1 MWHPASEALPN
12 IDATVAEQAIHL
24 FDRVLGHQ
32 AACLRQGLANHR
44 DGQRSPGHD
53 AQRGRGERVHAL
65 CVEAVAV
72 QAVNERADVAVITGA
87 SGAIGSASA
96 QRLAQAGA
104 KVLVGYNTKPDQADA
119 VVKSLPGSGHRTI
132 RIPMLETSLI
142 REAAAFVEN
151 EYGRCDVLV
160 NSAGFT
166 RMIPHSDLEAL
177 DDDLIDAIFAANV
190 RGPFATIRAFA
201 PLMKRSGD
209 AVIVNISSVA
219 AIVGTGSN
227 IAYGGSKAVLDT
239 MALSLARVLGP
250 EIRVLTV
257 SPAAVDTAFV
267 PGRTTA
273 MVEKVASTTPLK
285 RVVQADEVAQAVM
298 AAVVHLTSTTGW
310 IIPVDGGKLVG

>member
-1 MWHPASEALPN
+1 MDL
-12 IDATVAEQAIHL
+12 
-24 FDRVLGHQ
+24 
-32 AACLRQGLANHR
+32 QGK
-44 DGQRSPGHD
+44 
-53 AQRGRGERVHAL
+53 
-65 CVEAVAV
+65 
-72 QAVNERADVAVITGA
+72 VAVITGA

-104 KVLVGYNTKPDQADA
+104 KIVVGYNSKPERADA
-119 VVKSLPGSGHRTI
+119 VVNALPGSGHRAI
-132 RIPMLETSLI
+132 RIPMLETPLI
-142 REAAAFVEN
+142 REAATIVER

-166 RMIPHSDLEAL
+166 RMIPHTDLEAL
-177 DDDLIDAIFAANV
+177 TDDLIDAIFAANV
-190 RGPFATIRAFA
+190 RGPFATIRAFT
-201 PLMKRSGD
+201 PLLRKSGD

-227 IAYGGSKAVLDT
+227 IAYGGSKAALDT

-250 EIRVLTV
+250 EIRVMTI
-257 SPAAVDTAFV
+257 SPAAVDTTFV

-298 AAVVHLTSTTGW
+298 AAVVNLTSTTGW

>member
-1 MWHPASEALPN
+1 VDLK
-12 IDATVAEQAIHL
+12 DK
-24 FDRVLGHQ
+24 
-32 AACLRQGLANHR
+32 
-44 DGQRSPGHD
+44 
-53 AQRGRGERVHAL
+53 
-65 CVEAVAV
+65 
-72 QAVNERADVAVITGA
+72 VAVITGG
-87 SGAIGSASA
+87 SGAIGAASA

-104 KVLVGYNTKPDQADA
+104 KIVVGYNNNREQADA
-119 VVKSLPGSGHRTI
+119 VVKALPGAGHRAI
-132 RIPMLETSLI
+132 RIPMLETPLI
-142 REAAAFVEN
+142 REAAAIVER

-166 RMIPHSDLEAL
+166 RMIPHTDLEAL
-177 DDDLIDAIFAANV
+177 TDELIDSIFAANV

-201 PLMKRSGD
+201 PLMKKSGD
-209 AVIVNISSVA
+209 AVIVNISSIA

-227 IAYGGSKAVLDT
+227 IAYGGSKAALDT
-239 MALSLARVLGP
+239 MALSLARILGP

-298 AAVVHLTSTTGW
+298 AAVVNLTSTTGW

>member
-1 MWHPASEALPN
+1 MDLE
-12 IDATVAEQAIHL
+12 
-24 FDRVLGHQ
+24 GK
-32 AACLRQGLANHR
+32 
-44 DGQRSPGHD
+44 
-53 AQRGRGERVHAL
+53 
-65 CVEAVAV
+65 
-72 QAVNERADVAVITGA
+72 VAVIAGG
-87 SGAIGSASA
+87 SGAIGAASA
-96 QRLAQAGA
+96 QRLAQGGA
-104 KVLVGYNTKPDQADA
+104 RIVIGYNSRRDQADA
-119 VVKSLPGSGHRTI
+119 VVKALPGTGHRAI
-132 RIPMLETSLI
+132 RIPMLETPLI
-142 REAAAFVEN
+142 REAAGMVEHA
-151 EYGRCDVLV
+151 YGRCDVLV

-166 RMIPHSDLEAL
+166 RMIPHHDLEAL
-177 DDDLIDAIFAANV
+177 TDDLIDAIFAANV

-227 IAYGGSKAVLDT
+227 IAYGGSKAALDT
-239 MALSLARVLGP
+239 MALSLARILGP

-298 AAVVHLTSTTGW
+298 AAVVNLTSTTGW
-310 IIPVDGGKLVG
+310 IIPVDGGKMVG

>member
-1 MWHPASEALPN
+1 M
-12 IDATVAEQAIHL
+12 D
-24 FDRVLGHQ
+24 
-32 AACLRQGLANHR
+32 LRGK
-44 DGQRSPGHD
+44 
-53 AQRGRGERVHAL
+53 
-65 CVEAVAV
+65 
-72 QAVNERADVAVITGA
+72 VAVIAGG

-96 QRLAQAGA
+96 HRLAQAGSTL
-104 KVLVGYNTKPDQADA
+104 VVGYNSNPERADA
-119 VVKSLPGSGHRTI
+119 VVKSLPGSGHRAI
-132 RIPMLETSLI
+132 RIPMLETPLI
-142 REAAAFVEN
+142 REAAAIVES

-166 RMIPHSDLEAL
+166 RMIPHTDLEAL
-177 DDDLIDAIFAANV
+177 TDDLIDAIFAANV
-190 RGPFATIRAFA
+190 RGPFATIRAFV
-201 PLMKRSGD
+201 PLMKQSGD

-227 IAYGGSKAVLDT
+227 IAYGGSKAALDT

-273 MVEKVASTTPLK
+273 MVERVASTTPLK
-285 RVVQADEVAQAVM
+285 RVVQADEVAQAVV
-298 AAVVHLTSTTGW
+298 AAVVNLTATTGW

>member
-1 MWHPASEALPN
+1 MDL
-12 IDATVAEQAIHL
+12 T
-24 FDRVLGHQ
+24 GK
-32 AACLRQGLANHR
+32 
-44 DGQRSPGHD
+44 
-53 AQRGRGERVHAL
+53 
-65 CVEAVAV
+65 VAV
-72 QAVNERADVAVITGA
+72 VTGG
-87 SGAIGSASA
+87 SGAIGAA
-96 QRLAQAGA
+96 TARRLAAGGA
-104 KVLVGYNTKPDQADA
+104 RIVIGYNSKPEQAAA
-119 VVKSLPGSGHRTI
+119 VAAALPGTGHRPM
-132 RIPMLETSLI
+132 RVPMLETALI
-142 REAAAFVEN
+142 REAAAVVER
-151 EYGRCDVLV
+151 EYGRCDILV

-166 RMIPHSDLEAL
+166 RMIPHYDLEAL

-201 PLMKRSGD
+201 GLMKRSGD

-227 IAYGGSKAVLDT
+227 IAYGGAKAALDT
-239 MALSLARVLGP
+239 MALSLARGLGP

-285 RVVQADEVAQAVM
+285 RVVQADEVGQAVI
-298 AAVVHLTSTTGW
+298 AAVVHLTASTGW

>member
-1 MWHPASEALPN
+1 MDLQ
-12 IDATVAEQAIHL
+12 DK
-24 FDRVLGHQ
+24 
-32 AACLRQGLANHR
+32 
-44 DGQRSPGHD
+44 
-53 AQRGRGERVHAL
+53 
-65 CVEAVAV
+65 
-72 QAVNERADVAVITGA
+72 VAVITGG
-87 SGAIGSASA
+87 SGAIGAASA
-96 QRLAQAGA
+96 LRMAQAGA
-104 KVLVGYNTKPDQADA
+104 KIVIGYNSKPDQAESVA
-119 VVKSLPGSGHRTI
+119 KSLPGAGHRTM
-132 RIPMLETSLI
+132 RIPMLETPLI
-142 REAAAFVEN
+142 REAAAIVER

-166 RMIPHSDLEAL
+166 RMIPHADLEAL
-177 DDDLIDAIFAANV
+177 TDDLIDSIFAANV

-227 IAYGGSKAVLDT
+227 IAYGASKAALDT

-273 MVEKVASTTPLK
+273 MVERVAATTPLK

-298 AAVVHLTSTTGW
+298 AAVVNLTSSTGW